1 MLFGHGDDHY
11 NSQKEVKINFSSN
24 VWHGADLRTLRE
36 HLNEQ
41 FYELTRYPEPDAS
54 SLKRLLARCYEVEEE
69 NIVVTNGSITAFYL
83 LAQTWKGAKSAIAV
97 PSFAEY
103 EDACRLHGHE
113 VSFFPTSCDL
123 SGLSLEGQD
132 FCWICNPNNP
142 DGRLIRRA
150 ELLALIEANRQTV
163 FIIDQAYVAFEIDCI
178 RIRFGW
184 LQTSE
189 GSSNLSVVK
198 ATYA

>member
-69 NIVVTNGSITAFYL
+69 NIVCLCPAFRWKDRISAGSVTRIIRTA
-83 LAQTWKGAKSAIAV
+83 
-97 PSFAEY
+97 
-103 EDACRLHGHE
+103 D
-113 VSFFPTSCDL
+113 
-123 SGLSLEGQD
+123 
-132 FCWICNPNNP
+132 
-142 DGRLIRRA
+142 
-150 ELLALIEANRQTV
+150 
-163 FIIDQAYVAFEIDCI
+163 
-178 RIRFGW
+178 
-184 LQTSE
+184 
-189 GSSNLSVVK
+189 
-198 ATYA
+198 

>member
-97 PSFAEY
+97 PLLRSMKTLA
-103 EDACRLHGHE
+103 ACTGMKS
-113 VSFFPTSCDL
+113 VSFRPRATCPAFRWKDRISAGSVTR
-123 SGLSLEGQD
+123 
-132 FCWICNPNNP
+132 I
-142 DGRLIRRA
+142 IRTA
-150 ELLALIEANRQTV
+150 
-163 FIIDQAYVAFEIDCI
+163 D
-178 RIRFGW
+178 
-184 LQTSE
+184 
-189 GSSNLSVVK
+189 
-198 ATYA
+198 

>member
-163 FIIDQAYVAFEIDCI
+163 FIIDQAYVC
-178 RIRFGW
+178 
-184 LQTSE
+184 LLYTSP
-189 GSSNLSVVK
+189 SPRD
-198 ATYA
+198 A

>member
-83 LAQTWKGAKSAIAV
+83 LAQTWKVHKSNASD
-97 PSFAEY
+97 PFFKSFLY
-103 EDACRLHGHE
+103 LCQ
-113 VSFFPTSCDL
+113 L
-123 SGLSLEGQD
+123 SE
-132 FCWICNPNNP
+132 N
-142 DGRLIRRA
+142 
-150 ELLALIEANRQTV
+150 
-163 FIIDQAYVAFEIDCI
+163 
-178 RIRFGW
+178 
-184 LQTSE
+184 
-189 GSSNLSVVK
+189 
-198 ATYA
+198 